1 MRSKKHLENEK
12 QNEMIKPEWLFQQP
26 VENKINKIFNP
37 KSLKQKTIDN
47 FKLDD
52 KQVYKELA
60 EKMNNPLY
68 FTVRKFKVGFK
79 LNLDNCH
86 INHAISKLTI
96 TPNYPE
102 IRIEVRY
109 INKIIKE
116 LSVIYVRL
124 INQFIFQISDG
135 IGGKI

>member
-1 MRSKKHLENEK
+1 
-12 QNEMIKPEWLFQQP
+12 
-26 VENKINKIFNP
+26 
-37 KSLKQKTIDN
+37 
-47 FKLDD
+47 
-52 KQVYKELA
+52 
-60 EKMNNPLY
+60 MNNPLY

-86 INHAISKLTI
+86 INHAFSKLTI